1 MLYCDGT
8 MKTFLAGELDPEAE
22 MAKGAYHIFNFG
34 PGLLNEDGTPRTD
47 FSAYDDISGKHPRT
61 VLGYIEPGHYLLVV
75 IDGRMSKI
83 RGLSL
88 TGLAEFMQSL
98 GCRQAFNMDGGQTS
112 QMVVGT
118 TLINT
123 PYKGGRNCSDY
134 IAVID

>member
-1 MLYCDGT
+1 
-8 MKTFLAGELDPEAE
+8 
-22 MAKGAYHIFNFG
+22 
-34 PGLLNEDGTPRTD
+34 
-47 FSAYDDISGKHPRT
+47 
-61 VLGYIEPGHYLLVV
+61 
-75 IDGRMSKI
+75 MSKI

-123 PYKGGRNCSDY
+123 PYKGGRSCSDY

>member
-1 MLYCDGT
+1 
-8 MKTFLAGELDPEAE
+8 
-22 MAKGAYHIFNFG
+22 
-34 PGLLNEDGTPRTD
+34 
-47 FSAYDDISGKHPRT
+47 
-61 VLGYIEPGHYLLVV
+61 
-75 IDGRMSKI
+75 
-83 RGLSL
+83 
-88 TGLAEFMQSL
+88 MQSL